1 MLKISYASYS
11 GLFLVILAQFSV
23 EMCVAAEN
31 SPKTLKPHIVRL
43 QSHLRSSMLI
53 LLKSSSPVLL
63 MISNDLRLMTL
74 DDLETAQYEVL
85 VVFFGFSVATQRL
98 RLSVIVF
105 TLNAPIVVK

>member
-1 MLKISYASYS
+1 
-11 GLFLVILAQFSV
+11 
-23 EMCVAAEN
+23 
-31 SPKTLKPHIVRL
+31 
-43 QSHLRSSMLI
+43 
-53 LLKSSSPVLL
+53 
-63 MISNDLRLMTL
+63 MTL